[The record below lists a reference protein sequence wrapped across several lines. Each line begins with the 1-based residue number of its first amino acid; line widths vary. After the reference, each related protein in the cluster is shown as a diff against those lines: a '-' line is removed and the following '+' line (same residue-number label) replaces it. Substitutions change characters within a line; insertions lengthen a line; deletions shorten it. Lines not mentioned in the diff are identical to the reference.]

1 MTIQEFKAWF
11 EGFSEGAINP
21 TPEQIA
27 LVKKKLAE
35 VTDGSMPLPSNWTST
50 NTWENLDKGNKTL
63 LHD

>member
-1 MTIQEFKAWF
+1 MTIQEFKSWF
-11 EGFSEGAINP
+11 EGFTEGATNP

-35 VTDGSMPLPSNWTST
+35 VVEGPVSLPSKWTST
-50 NTWENLDKGNKTL
+50 NTWENINNNNKTL

>member
-1 MTIQEFKAWF
+1 MTVQEFKIWF
-11 EGFSEGAINP
+11 EGFSEGASNP

-35 VTDGSMPLPSNWTST
+35 VTDGPVTVPSKWTST
-50 NTWENLDKGNKTL
+50 NTWEGLNNGNKTL

>member
-1 MTIQEFKAWF
+1 MNYKTFKTWF
-11 EGFSEGAINP
+11 EGFSAGVEDP

-35 VTDGSMPLPSNWTST
+35 VTDGPVSVPSKWTST
-50 NTWENLDKGNKTL
+50 NTWEGLNNGNKTL